1 MACRER
7 RHRAA
12 DPGLHKLNK
21 RSSQQGK
28 CPDVAARP
36 RERAH
41 SRPLP
46 RVFPR
51 FNQSRIQAL
60 DPAIQRWR
68 GSGKAAAARGKGGA
82 CQGSVGLFAALF
94 CCFVSGSVGQSVG
107 RLCSARSRSSD
118 GTGKLWN
125 RGEGN
130 ARHNPFLLRGPTVAV
145 PGVHPT
151 WVTGWDGG
159 MVEGQTSIGP
169 RCPANVAAAQ
179 SAARRRSE
187 DCAECQRY
195 EQDASHLSLAIPRLL
210 GHPRPSPSVCCG
222 WLFFSGVGPRAPTPR
237 HAITACRS
245 RSGGL
250 SCMDEAGVLLW
261 SVRSEAGRDSRSRV
275 ICLCCCWPNG
285 GTWRACTAPGA
296 ALRPLLGASIGAWS
310 PARIPGIPCIPCPLL
325 PSLETKRLPEIEAAP
340 PTTPL
345 NAELE
350 ELGASHR
357 LHLSATTTHSHVPDG
372 FLGFR
377 SGPGL
382 NAGTGATAL
391 VPLFVRFWL
400 RACPVGR
407 TLGQDVMVWFACTCS
422 CRWRLLAGFESS
434 MEVLQGVCGAAQA
447 LQHACCCGM

>member
-41 SRPLP
+41 STPLP

-118 GTGKLWN
+118 GTGKLRN

-195 EQDASHLSLAIPRLL
+195 EQGASHLSLAIPGSWAIRV
-210 GHPRPSPSVCCG
+210 HPRLSAVAGSSFLVLDPAHQRHATPSP
-222 WLFFSGVGPRAPTPR
+222 
-237 HAITACRS
+237 H
-245 RSGGL
+245 
-250 SCMDEAGVLLW
+250 
-261 SVRSEAGRDSRSRV
+261 
-275 ICLCCCWPNG
+275 
-285 GTWRACTAPGA
+285 
-296 ALRPLLGASIGAWS
+296 
-310 PARIPGIPCIPCPLL
+310 
-325 PSLETKRLPEIEAAP
+325 AAP
-340 PTTPL
+340 EAVAYRAWTRPAFFFGRCEAKL
-345 NAELE
+345 DAIR
-350 ELGASHR
+350 GA
-357 LHLSATTTHSHVPDG
+357 V
-372 FLGFR
+372 
-377 SGPGL
+377 
-382 NAGTGATAL
+382 
-391 VPLFVRFWL
+391 
-400 RACPVGR
+400 
-407 TLGQDVMVWFACTCS
+407 
-422 CRWRLLAGFESS
+422 
-434 MEVLQGVCGAAQA
+434 
-447 LQHACCCGM
+447 